1 MHVLHMF
8 TGILKTVAAVGR
20 DFIRFFN
27 LKTVRGRYATAVVA
41 IVIIGAV
48 VLSRGEAEVEPL
60 SPQLPEVTLVSVADI
75 AGAATPSFIGTVE
88 SVNQARLQTESSGL
102 VRRVPV
108 TLGQQVAAGAVIAEL
123 ENQSEYAA
131 LLQAQGAYEAA
142 RAQAAGGNLGVQQS
156 QTGFVAAQNSAN
168 TAIRSSYTTASN
180 GVFATL
186 DDYFSNP
193 DSALPSIRIGG
204 TADSGA
210 LVRERVAFQDIL
222 PEWQRLTTAQ
232 LTEAEL
238 GTTLPQLIGYT
249 GRLIAMTDSLITAVS
264 KREGELITGDP
275 TTQALAELTGLR
287 SSLTGTQ
294 ATLEAAVTGLA
305 QASDALAQ
313 ANLGGTNTEVSLANA
328 QLKQALGVLRA
339 AEANYNKTIVRAPI
353 AGTVNELSVREGDF
367 VGQFAPVALIAN
379 NDALLVSVFVNETDL
394 TQITQGGEA
403 VLNNAVTGTV
413 TAIAPAADSA
423 TRKTEVR
430 ITAESS
436 EIRTGTTVTVRFP
449 FSTDTVAPTV
459 LAVPIEAIRFTGGD
473 AGVFT
478 VGEGNRL
485 TLLPVT
491 VGAIRGNQVVVD
503 TGIDPTTV
511 FVADARGLA
520 AGQEVRVANTD

>member
-1 MHVLHMF
+1 MHIGSTLRA
-8 TGILKTVAAVGR
+8 VAV

-27 LKTVRGRYATAVVA
+27 AKTPRGRYALGAVGILVVA
-41 IVIIGAV
+41 
-48 VLSRGEAEVEPL
+48 VLMLTRGEAEVTVVP
-60 SPQLPEVTLVSVADI
+60 PQLPEVRLVSVADI

-88 SVNQARLQTESSGL
+88 SVSQARLQTESSGL

-142 RAQAAGGNLGVQQS
+142 RANAAGGNLGVS
-156 QTGFVAAQNSAN
+156 QAETAFRAAVDAGNGAVR
-168 TAIRSSYTTASN
+168 ASYTTASN

-186 DDYFSNP
+186 DDYFTNP
-193 DSALPSIRIGG
+193 DSALPQIRIGG

-210 LVRERVAFQDIL
+210 LVRERIAFQDIL
-222 PEWQRLTTAQ
+222 PEWQRLTTAAQ
-232 LTEAEL
+232 SESEL
-238 GTTLPQLIGYT
+238 EVSIPRLIGYT
-249 GRLIAMTDSLITAVS
+249 GRLIAMTDSLIGAVS
-264 KREGELITGDP
+264 TREGELINGVP
-275 TTQALAELTGLR
+275 TAQALAELSGLR
-287 SSLTGTQ
+287 ASLTATQ
-294 ATLEAAVTGLA
+294 ASLEGARTGLA

-353 AGTVNELSVREGDF
+353 AGTLNELSVREGDF
-367 VGQFAPVALIAN
+367 VGQFTPVALVAN

-394 TQITQGGEA
+394 AQITLGGEA
-403 VLNNAVTGTV
+403 ILNGTITGTV
-413 TAIAPAADSA
+413 TAVAPAADAA
-423 TRKTEVR
+423 TRKTEVQ

-436 EIRTGTTVTVRFP
+436 EVRTGTTVTVRFP
-449 FSTDTVAPTV
+449 FTLDTAAPTV
-459 LAVPIEAIRFTGGD
+459 LAVPIEAVRFVGEA

-478 VGEGNRL
+478 LGEGNRL
-485 TLLPVT
+485 TLIPVT
-491 VGAIRGNQVVVD
+491 IGAIRGNQVVIE
-503 TGIDPTTV
+503 TGIDATTT

-520 AGQEVRVANTD
+520 AGQEVRIAGTTN